1 MGDTFRKQLTGM
13 CLLVAACGVFWSC
26 SLQEEAPLRAE
37 VKMARES
44 VYVLNKGDRTWR
56 GGIVFLN
63 QRSQRIQ
70 KSFGMVKPGGFA
82 QLPLREF
89 CQGSSLVSEGS
100 PELQFVWVEV
110 EGYAPKK
117 FKLGRESR

>member
-44 VYVLNKGDRTWR
+44 VYVLNKGGTHTN
-56 GGIVFLN
+56 L
-63 QRSQRIQ
+63 QRARIINCLI
-70 KSFGMVKPGGFA
+70 PI
-82 QLPLREF
+82 
-89 CQGSSLVSEGS
+89 
-100 PELQFVWVEV
+100 
-110 EGYAPKK
+110 Y
-117 FKLGRESR
+117 RESFTILAGRS